1 MYMHV
6 YMYVYMHMYV
16 YVCMYIYY
24 ICLYTCKL
32 DSIEQSRIRTG
43 SVLYNIPDAII
54 TINNSRYIENCA
66 LLDYYYTN

>member
-1 MYMHV
+1 MYIYV
-6 YMYVYMHMYV
+6 CIYAYVCICMYVY
-16 YVCMYIYY
+16 IY
-24 ICLYTCKL
+24 LYTCKL
-32 DSIEQSRIRTG
+32 NSIEQSRIRTG